1 MLEGASA
8 LSLPGPGS
16 FVLPPGEGA
25 HTAMSPLLGSAHW
38 VTCHDSSAHTRNLQ
52 ACTHRTLVHWVK
64 DAPAGRFTLSKREF
78 LETVI
83 PNQLHRR
90 LTYTCTISLST
101 HAYTH
106 TSVVLHT
113 CAHTHPV
120 FGEYLTPT
128 TYSQILLMSFRYSE
142 IHLLTV
148 GHTPTHNTLICLYLH
163 KSTQP
168 PRHTEESTTT
178 L

>member
-106 TSVVLHT
+106 TSVVSATYLCT
-113 CAHTHPV
+113 YTSCVWRIPDTYYLLTNTTHV
-120 FGEYLTPT
+120 F
-128 TYSQILLMSFRYSE
+128 QILR
-142 IHLLTV
+142 
-148 GHTPTHNTLICLYLH
+148 NTLANSWTHTNSQYLDLPLPAQEH
-163 KSTQP
+163 SATQA
-168 PRHTEESTTT
+168 H
-178 L
+178 